1 MGKDEEECV
10 DLQPPVKCEGK
21 IEEWLL
27 KLETGMQVSL
37 KEIAKIA
44 ANNVLSTPLK
54 EFVKRQV
61 SQIALL
67 GIQIYW
73 TAK

>member
-27 KLETGMQVSL
+27 KLETGM
-37 KEIAKIA
+37 
-44 ANNVLSTPLK
+44 
-54 EFVKRQV
+54 
-61 SQIALL
+61 
-67 GIQIYW
+67 
-73 TAK
+73 